1 MPAQPSSTPPPT
13 GRPEHIE
20 LVDPRTLL
28 LDRNLRASGAADRDL
43 VASLKA
49 HGVLV
54 PLTAVR
60 TDDGL
65 RVRHGHRRTRA
76 AIDAGLPHV
85 PVLILGPDSDDTTEQ
100 ITRILTQWAE
110 NEHRAG
116 LTPTDK
122 IGAVEQ
128 LAAFGLT
135 PAAIARR
142 TRTPRGHIDAALR
155 IASSPAARDGLHQHP
170 LDLTQ
175 AATLAEFDDDPDAV
189 TRLLTAADH
198 GTFDHTAQLLRDD
211 RADRTARDTLTR
223 QLRDAGTTVI
233 DPPDPTRLLASLHH
247 DGTPLT
253 PESHQNCP
261 GHAAYLQRTLTPT
274 ITDPAAPPYRP
285 IHVCTAPDSHGHTSR
300 FHTPTSSDNTPAPST
315 SARARA
321 HERATVA
328 ENNRQWRS
336 ATTVRRS
343 WLRDFLTR
351 RTPPAGADRFLAAR
365 LAAAD
370 HDLTRALTRHH
381 PLAGTLLTTPD
392 STLDPVHLAALI
404 DDAPEPRARVLLL
417 GLVLAAYED
426 TYADPHTWRTPT
438 PAARRYL
445 TTLQTWGYTP
455 ADIERPLTRPTPTPP
470 STTTPADG
478 DPRHDD
484 PQHDV
489 DDPPHPA
496 TTSDTSDTS
505 DTSADDTADAAESTH
520 PTPDPISPSDTPD
533 H

>member
-1 MPAQPSSTPPPT
+1 MPSQRPT
-13 GRPEHIE
+13 GPSNQQPAAQIDM
-20 LVDPRTLL
+20 VDPRTLL
-28 LDRNLRASGAADRDL
+28 LDRNLRTTAAAADRDL

-76 AIDAGLPHV
+76 AIDAGLHHV
-85 PVLILGPDSDDTTEQ
+85 PVLILGADSDDTTEQ

-135 PAAIARR
+135 PAAIAKR

-155 IASSPAARDGLHQHP
+155 VATSPAARDGLHQHP

-175 AATLAEFDDDPDAV
+175 AATLAEFDDDPAAV
-189 TRLLTAADH
+189 TQLLTAAGN

-211 RADRTARDTLTR
+211 REDRAARDTLTR
-223 QLRDAGTTVI
+223 QLRDAGITVI
-233 DPPDPTRLLASLHH
+233 DPPDPSGPARLLTSLDH

-253 PESHQNCP
+253 PDSHQHCP
-261 GHAAYLQRTLTPT
+261 GHAAYPMRTITPT
-274 ITDPAAPPYRP
+274 ITDPTTPPYRP
-285 IHVCTAPDSHGHTSR
+285 VYLCTDPDGHGHTSR
-300 FHTPTSSDNTPAPST
+300 FHHTAGRRDTPGTSSPTGR
-315 SARARA
+315 SAAQDRADV
-321 HERATVA
+321 T
-328 ENNRQWRS
+328 ENNRRWRA
-336 ATTVRRS
+336 ATTVRRT
-343 WLRDFLTR
+343 WLREFLTR

-370 HDLTRALTRHH
+370 PDLTRALTRHH
-381 PLAGTLLTTPD
+381 PLAATLLTTPG
-392 STLDPVHLAALI
+392 STLDPVQLAALI
-404 DDAPEPRARVLLL
+404 DTAPEPRARVVLL

-438 PAARRYL
+438 PSARRYL
-445 TTLQTWGYTP
+445 TVLQDWGYNP
-455 ADIERPLTRPTPTPP
+455 ADIEHRIQPAPTPSSPTAPQDSASDPDRIEADAGEAPHTPSAADTAP
-470 STTTPADG
+470 PDTTDG
-478 DPRHDD
+478 DSTEVTAPTAA
-484 PQHDV
+484 PA
-489 DDPPHPA
+489 PA
-496 TTSDTSDTS
+496 TDMTGV
-505 DTSADDTADAAESTH
+505 
-520 PTPDPISPSDTPD
+520 
-533 H
+533 